1 MKPCNEKIVAVGE
14 NYETT
19 LEVTNTTDEDAEE
32 GEEAATESTVSAV
45 QTRRQQALEARKCEE
60 DDQASIASGAV
71 PSDLMKYDTLFGTSR
86 EKTRLSKSQRRFQAV
101 TRRNAVTK
109 PETLASLTP
118 QQLQEAQADDESLE
132 PIWMAAQEG
141 RDVFFIKGQTLYHQ
155 GVNEWG
161 EDTDQ
166 LVVPTKFRNEVMM
179 MTHGREAGCTF
190 RC

>member
-1 MKPCNEKIVAVGE
+1 MLEATRRMEAEKVKPCNEEIVAVGE
-14 NYETT
+14 DYKTT
-19 LEVTNTTDEDAEE
+19 PEVTNTTDEEKMESRPEE

-71 PSDLMKYDTLFGTSR
+71 PSDLIALDDTLFGTSR

-132 PIWMAAQEG
+132 AIWMAAQEG
-141 RDVFFIKGQTLYHQ
+141 RDVFFYQRPDTL
-155 GVNEWG
+155 
-161 EDTDQ
+161 
-166 LVVPTKFRNEVMM
+166 PS
-179 MTHGREAGCTF
+179 GCE
-190 RC
+190 